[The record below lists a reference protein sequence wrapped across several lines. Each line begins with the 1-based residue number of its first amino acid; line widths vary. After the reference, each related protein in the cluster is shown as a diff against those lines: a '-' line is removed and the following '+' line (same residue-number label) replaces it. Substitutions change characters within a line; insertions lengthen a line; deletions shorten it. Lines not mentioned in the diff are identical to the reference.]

1 MKFASRK
8 NLAALYWPNQAQ
20 GGLPFSILLILFGA
34 LIISISAQI
43 QIPFYPVPVT
53 MQTFA
58 VLVMSMAFGRWL
70 GAMTASVYL
79 VAAIFGLPVLAGS
92 SETSANFA
100 LLTSPTSGFLVG
112 FIVAAWTVGWLGELG
127 WGKSFRCTLCAMVIG
142 TCIILILGMLW
153 LTFTYSWSE
162 EQVLKT
168 LMRLAPGAVLKI
180 LMASI
185 LMPLL
190 WRKGQTLSRRRNAR

>member
-1 MKFASRK
+1 
-8 NLAALYWPNQAQ
+8 
-20 GGLPFSILLILFGA
+20 
-34 LIISISAQI
+34 
-43 QIPFYPVPVT
+43 
-53 MQTFA
+53 
-58 VLVMSMAFGRWL
+58 MAFGRWL
-70 GAMTASVYL
+70 GAMTASFYL
-79 VAAIFGLPVLAGS
+79 VAAILGLPVLAGS

-112 FIVAAWTVGWLGELG
+112 FIVAAWTLGWLGELG
-127 WGKSFRCTLCAMVIG
+127 WGKSFRWTLCAMVTG

-162 EQVLKT
+162 EQVIKT

-190 WRKGQTLSRRRNAR
+190 WRKGQTLSDRRNAR

>member
-1 MKFASRK
+1 
-8 NLAALYWPNQAQ
+8 
-20 GGLPFSILLILFGA
+20 
-34 LIISISAQI
+34 
-43 QIPFYPVPVT
+43 

-79 VAAIFGLPVLAGS
+79 VAAILGLPVLAGS

-127 WGKSFRCTLCAMVIG
+127 WGKSFRWTLCAMVFG